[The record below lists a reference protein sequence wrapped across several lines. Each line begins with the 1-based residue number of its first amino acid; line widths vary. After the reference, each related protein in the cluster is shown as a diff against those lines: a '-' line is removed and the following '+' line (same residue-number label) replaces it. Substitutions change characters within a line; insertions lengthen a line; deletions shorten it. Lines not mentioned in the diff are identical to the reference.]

1 MTVTP
6 VLLLFLLMPQS
17 APGVDDQK
25 VAAAIERGV
34 AWLRRAPSS
43 TADLSKK
50 KLANI
55 PNSDELLLLTFI
67 HAGLTEEDPRVKEL
81 LASVL
86 AAPFS
91 HTYSVAVRAMAL
103 EELDRVRYQSHIL
116 RCAQF
121 LLDNQLTNGQWG
133 YGEPSVGVDLIPLDA
148 ASGTSARVPEI
159 GKDGLRVKPKVLRKV
174 SVKPTRTPAGWGDF
188 SNTQYAALGLR
199 AAYDAG
205 VALPKEALTR
215 AVQAIVAAQQA
226 GGPPATGP
234 AVSLPS
240 GRKARGWCYDNPCK
254 CPLHRPY
261 GTMTAG
267 MVSSLAI
274 FDHLLGRDPKRNT
287 AILDGLAWLQVHYT
301 VETVPG
307 PIEWDGITKITYL
320 SYYLYALERAGLL
333 TGNEKIGTHPWYADG
348 VRVLLE
354 TQKPDGSWM
363 LDDWGTETWD
373 VCFALLFLKR
383 ATRPLV
389 PSTDRVLQRDDDK

>member
-1 MTVTP
+1 MTLNAAVL
-6 VLLLFLLMPQS
+6 VLLFAPQS

-25 VAAAIERGV
+25 VAAALERGI
-34 AWLRRAPSS
+34 AWLRRAPSPA
-43 TADLSKK
+43 ADFSKK
-50 KLANI
+50 KI
-55 PNSDELLLLTFI
+55 PNIQNSNDLLLLTFL
-67 HAGLTEEDPRVKEL
+67 HAGLTEEDPRVREL
-81 LASVL
+81 LTSVL
-86 AAPFS
+86 AAPLD
-91 HTYSVAVRAMAL
+91 HTYTVAVRAMAL
-103 EELDRVRYQSHIL
+103 EELDRVRYQSHLL
-116 RCAQF
+116 RFAQF
-121 LLDNQLTNGQWG
+121 LVDNQLSSGQWG
-133 YGEPSVGVDLIPLDA
+133 YGEPSISADA
-148 ASGTSARVPEI
+148 LPVETVTGPPARPPEM
-159 GKDGLRVKPKVLRKV
+159 GKDGLRVKPKVVRKLV
-174 SVKPTRTPAGWGDF
+174 VKQTRVPSGYGDF

-205 VALPKEALTR
+205 IALPKDVLTR
-215 AVQAIVAAQQA
+215 AVQSIVAAEQA
-226 GGPPATGP
+226 GPPPIGGGGG
-234 AVSLPS
+234 SLPS

-274 FDHLLGRDPKRNT
+274 FDYLLGRDPKRNT

-348 VRVLLE
+348 ARILLE
-354 TQKPDGSWM
+354 SQKPDGSWM
-363 LDDWGTETWD
+363 LDDWGTVTWD
-373 VCFALLFLKR
+373 TCFAVLFLKR

-389 PSTDRVLQRDDDK
+389 PSTDRVLQRDDDH

>member
-1 MTVTP
+1 M
-6 VLLLFLLMPQS
+6 
-17 APGVDDQK
+17 
-25 VAAAIERGV
+25 
-34 AWLRRAPSS
+34 
-43 TADLSKK
+43 
-50 KLANI
+50 
-55 PNSDELLLLTFI
+55 
-67 HAGLTEEDPRVKEL
+67 
-81 LASVL
+81 
-86 AAPFS
+86 
-91 HTYSVAVRAMAL
+91 
-103 EELDRVRYQSHIL
+103 
-116 RCAQF
+116 
-121 LLDNQLTNGQWG
+121 
-133 YGEPSVGVDLIPLDA
+133 IPLDA
-148 ASGTSARVPEI
+148 ASGPSARVPEI
-159 GKDGLRVKPKVLRKV
+159 GKDGFRVKPKVVRKV
-174 SVKPTRTPAGWGDF
+174 AVKPTRTPSGYGDF

-205 VALPKEALTR
+205 VALPKDAVAR
-215 AVQAIVAAQQA
+215 AVQSIVASQQA
-226 GGPPATGP
+226 GPPPANGP

-274 FDHLLGRDPKRNT
+274 FDYILGRDPRRDT

-307 PIEWDGITKITYL
+307 PIEWEGITKITYL

-333 TGNEKIGTHPWYADG
+333 TGNEKIGTHSWYADG

-363 LDDWGTETWD
+363 LDDWGTDTWD
-373 VCFALLFLKR
+373 VCFALLFLRR

-389 PSTDRVLQRDDDK
+389 PSTDRVIQRDDDK